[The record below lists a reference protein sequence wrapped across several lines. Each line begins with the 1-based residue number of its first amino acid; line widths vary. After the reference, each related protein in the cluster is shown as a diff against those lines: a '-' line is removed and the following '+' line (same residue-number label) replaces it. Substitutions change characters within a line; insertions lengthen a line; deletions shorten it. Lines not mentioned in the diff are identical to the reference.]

1 MEYTKNRRFN
11 IIYYIKMRIT
21 YIDKQHKI
29 VI

>member
-1 MEYTKNRRFN
+1 MEYTKNRRIN
-11 IIYYIKMRIT
+11 IIYYIKMLIT